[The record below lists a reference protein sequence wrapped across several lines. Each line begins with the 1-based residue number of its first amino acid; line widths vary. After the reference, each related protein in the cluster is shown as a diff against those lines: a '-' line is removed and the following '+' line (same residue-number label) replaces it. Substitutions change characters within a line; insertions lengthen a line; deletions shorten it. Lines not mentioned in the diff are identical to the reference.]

1 MKMNI
6 PQLDALRPILAVPVW
21 QCVAGLVVVLALLI
35 GGYVFTVWT
44 PLQDEIEGVNESIR
58 QQQTVLDRQQ
68 RTARD
73 LPRKKRQFVEM
84 KKQLALAS
92 SMLPEK
98 SQIPDL
104 LDGVS
109 RAGKHAG
116 LEFSVFQPMPE
127 VTKELHAEVPV
138 SLSMTGTFRQMVLFL
153 STVGEMQRIVDV
165 KNLSFVQ
172 GKDNELQ
179 VNGQAVTYRLLD
191 EAEIKQAQQ
200 KPAAGARRR

>member
-1 MKMNI
+1 MNMNI
-6 PQLDALRPILAVPVW
+6 PQLDALRPILALPVW
-21 QCVAGLVVVLALLI
+21 QCVAGLVVVVALLI
-35 GGYVFTVWT
+35 GGYVFTVWMPT
-44 PLQDEIEGVNESIR
+44 QDEIKGVNDSIQ
-58 QQQTVLDRQQ
+58 QQQTVLNRLQ

-116 LEFSVFQPMPE
+116 LEFAVFQPMPE
-127 VTKELHAEVPV
+127 VRKELHAEVPV
-138 SLSMTGTFRQMVLFL
+138 SLNMTGTFRQMVLFL

-172 GKDNELQ
+172 GKDNVLQ

-191 EAEIKQAQQ
+191 DAEIKQAQQ

>member
-1 MKMNI
+1 MNLNLS
-6 PQLDALRPILAVPVW
+6 QLDVLRPVLAVPVW
-21 QCVAGLVVVLALLI
+21 QCIAGLVAVIALLI
-35 GGYVFTVWT
+35 GGYVFTVWV
-44 PLQDEIEGVNESIR
+44 PAQEDIERVNKDI
-58 QQQTVLDRQQ
+58 QLQQTTLFRQ
-68 RTARD
+68 RNTAKD
-73 LPRKKRQFVEM
+73 LPRKKLQFEEM

-92 SMLPEK
+92 SMLPER

-127 VTKELHAEVPV
+127 VKKELHAEVPV
-138 SLSMTGTFRQMVLFL
+138 SLNMTGTFRQVALFL

-165 KNLSFVQ
+165 KKLTFVR
-172 GKDNELQ
+172 GSDDTLQ

-191 EAEIKQAQQ
+191 DAEIKQIQQ
-200 KPAAGARRR
+200 KPAAGGRRR

>member
-1 MKMNI
+1 MNLNL
-6 PQLDALRPILAVPVW
+6 PQLDALRPVLGVPVW
-21 QCVAGLVVVLALLI
+21 QCVAGLVVVIVLLI
-35 GGYVFTVWT
+35 AGYGVAVWM
-44 PLQDEIEGVNESIR
+44 PMQNEMAGVEKNVQ
-58 QQQTVLDRQQ
+58 QQQTVLQRNL

-73 LPRKKRQFVEM
+73 LPRKRQQFEEM
-84 KKQLALAS
+84 KKQLKLAS

-116 LEFSVFQPMPE
+116 LEFRVFQPMPE
-127 VTKELHAEVPV
+127 VKKDLHAEVPV
-138 SLSMTGTFRQMVLFL
+138 LLNMTGTFRQMALFL

-172 GKDNELQ
+172 GKGDILQ
-179 VNGQAVTYRLLD
+179 VSGQAVTYRLLD
-191 EAEIKQAQQ
+191 DQEIKQTQQ
-200 KPAAGARRR
+200 KPAKSGRRR

>member
-1 MKMNI
+1 MNLHL
-6 PQLDALRPILAVPVW
+6 PQLDALRPVLALPVW
-21 QCVAGLVVVLALLI
+21 QCISGLVAVIALLI
-35 GGYVFTVWT
+35 GGYVFSFWM
-44 PLQDEIEGVNESIR
+44 PLQDEIKSVNDNIQ
-58 QQQTVLDRQQ
+58 QQQTILLRQQ
-68 RTARD
+68 ATARD
-73 LPRKKRQFVEM
+73 LPRKKLQFEEM

-116 LEFSVFQPMPE
+116 LEFSIFQPMPE
-127 VTKELHAEVPV
+127 SKKDLHAEVPV
-138 SLSMTGTFRQMVLFL
+138 TLNMTGTFRQIALFL

-165 KNLSFVQ
+165 KNLNCVQ
-172 GKDNELQ
+172 GKDGALK

-191 EAEIKQAQQ
+191 DNEIKQIQQ
-200 KPAAGARRR
+200 KPAQGGRRR